1 MASENELNEYFN
13 HAANVIATAY
23 HHATRDGSVATL
35 GREAIKD
42 VRNTMNEFF
51 FSKGERGGEPG
62 APLNPL
68 FHDIVEDRK
77 SHETALGG
85 GLAAGKPM
93 TAGQI
98 ASEPEEH
105 RGGVHAQ
112 QQEQAPVQGNIGQG
126 GEPGRGAPAP
136 AKAGVDGPEKGVH
149 GRDNAAPEHLATAG
163 QVAEDKGLEGQQG
176 QGNVHGQEFAQV
188 PPPPGGGE
196 PAPAKPGVDGP
207 EKGGDGRDNAAP
219 GQIATA
225 GQIAEDKGLEGPQ
238 GGDMQVAQ
246 NVPTPG
252 GWVEKIL
259 NERKGNQD
267 GNTSGDQ
274 SFVDRIFTL
283 PGEQRENDKG
293 QGR

>member
-13 HAANVIATAY
+13 HAVNVIATAY
-23 HHATRDGSVATL
+23 HHATRDGSVAAL

-42 VRNTMNEFF
+42 VRNTINEVFF
-51 FSKGERGGEPG
+51 GKGERGGEPG

-105 RGGVHAQ
+105 RGGVHGQ
-112 QQEQAPVQGNIGQG
+112 QQEQATGQGSIGQG
-126 GEPGRGAPAP
+126 GEQGRGAPAP
-136 AKAGVDGPEKGVH
+136 AKAGVDGPEKGV
-149 GRDNAAPEHLATAG
+149 P
-163 QVAEDKGLEGQQG
+163 
-176 QGNVHGQEFAQV
+176 
-188 PPPPGGGE
+188 
-196 PAPAKPGVDGP
+196 GP

-225 GQIAEDKGLEGPQ
+225 GQIAEDKGLEGQQNQ
-238 GGDMQVAQ
+238 GNVHGQEFAQ
-246 NVPTPG
+246 QEKTF
-252 GWVEKIL
+252 VERL
-259 NERKGNQD
+259 AEERKGNQG
-267 GNTSGDQ
+267 GNAGGDQ
-274 SFVDRIFTL
+274 SFVERIRTL
-283 PGEQRENDKG
+283 PGEQREQEKG